1 MAKKRKGSGRG
12 APSGPKEFDEKD
24 GKLGPITSYRDV
36 ADEEDDFHIN
46 RDKVMLDE
54 GPEAKRQRKWA
65 EQGMFD
71 AIVSIAPINSRQ
83 THSSSLPM
91 RKFLDTPMLVPKTT
105 RRQEADQAKA
115 SRTARLPRTRKYQ
128 RQKRRMKTPRVGDRR
143 KKTTTMRIISR
154 RRWTP

>member
-24 GKLGPITSYRDV
+24 GKLGPITSYKDV

-65 EQGMFD
+65 EQGMFN
-71 AIVSIAPINSRQ
+71 AIVSVAPPPTNSRQ
-83 THSSSLPM
+83 THSLSLPM

-105 RRQEADQAKA
+105 RRQEVDQAKA
-115 SRTARLPRTRKYQ
+115 SRIARQPRSRKDQ
-128 RQKRRMKTPRVGDRR
+128 RQRRRMKMPRVGDH
-143 KKTTTMRIISR
+143 
-154 RRWTP
+154 

>member
-24 GKLGPITSYRDV
+24 GKLGPITSYKDV

-71 AIVSIAPINSRQ
+71 AIASVAPTNSRQ
-83 THSSSLPM
+83 THSLSLPM
-91 RKFLDTPMLVPKTT
+91 RKFLDTPTPVPKTT
-105 RRQEADQAKA
+105 RRQEVDRAKA
-115 SRTARLPRTRKYQ
+115 SQIARQPRTRKDR
-128 RQKRRMKTPRVGDRR
+128 RQKRRMKTPRVGGRR
-143 KKTTTMRIISR
+143 RKTTTMRIISR
-154 RRWTP
+154 QR

>member
-65 EQGMFD
+65 EQGMDYD
-71 AIVSIAPINSRQ
+71 AIVSIAPSNSRQ
-83 THSSSLPM
+83 THSLSLPM
-91 RKFLDTPMLVPKTT
+91 RKFLDTPMPAPKT
-105 RRQEADQAKA
+105 
-115 SRTARLPRTRKYQ
+115 
-128 RQKRRMKTPRVGDRR
+128 RQKEVD
-143 KKTTTMRIISR
+143 
-154 RRWTP
+154 